1 PDLLLPEEFRDRIT
15 YRDDTTKLDTNV
27 ETGMVTW
34 TPANADV
41 GDHFFTITVTDTK
54 GRSAQQE
61 IKVTV
66 ENTPNPP
73 VPGIIGKQ
81 NLVQGRGYEYTVPVD
96 DPDFLAPGVNEVL
109 TFTSDQ
115 PDLFTIDATTGR
127 IDFEPD
133 NEHVGVW
140 TVRITIIDSFGLEGF
155 VDVIYDIE
163 NENDKPTIEY
173 IPAQQLTE
181 DVPFS
186 LEVVA
191 SDPDLE
197 ERLIDGEMVDP
208 DEQLTYRTNNSRVLI
223 DNEGLLTFTPTNADA
238 EFRTMVIRITVVDAS
253 SETAT
258 VDVTLAITG
267 VNDAPEKLQIIGIVE
282 DQKIDEGKKIQLRGS
297 ASDIDDDA
305 DKLVYRW
312 YAGTTL
318 IGQTQDITWK
328 VKGKKDTPI
337 KLVVSDAEQAES
349 ETVINITVKEV
360 KEDPG
365 FQTVF
370 AVLAIGIIAMMAIVA
385 RRRRM

>member
-1 PDLLLPEEFRDRIT
+1 MSDS
-15 YRDDTTKLDTNV
+15 KSQA
-27 ETGMVTW
+27 W
-34 TPANADV
+34 
-41 GDHFFTITVTDTK
+41 
-54 GRSAQQE
+54 
-61 IKVTV
+61 
-66 ENTPNPP
+66 PP
-73 VPGIIGKQ
+73 SS
-81 NLVQGRGYEYTVPVD
+81 L
-96 DPDFLAPGVNEVL
+96 
-109 TFTSDQ
+109 
-115 PDLFTIDATTGR
+115 
-127 IDFEPD
+127 
-133 NEHVGVW
+133 
-140 TVRITIIDSFGLEGF
+140 ITIIDSFGLEASVEVRF
-155 VDVIYDIE
+155 NIE

-267 VNDAPEKLQIIGIVE
+267 INDAPEKLQIIGIVE
-282 DQKIDEGKKIQLRGS
+282 AQKIDEGKKIQLRGN
-297 ASDIDDDA
+297 AEDIDDDA

-349 ETVINITVKEV
+349 ETVINITVRKVDEP
-360 KEDPG
+360 PG
-365 FQTVF
+365 FEMVF
-370 AVLAIGIIAMMAIVA
+370 AVLAISIIAMMAIVG
-385 RRRRM
+385 RKRRM